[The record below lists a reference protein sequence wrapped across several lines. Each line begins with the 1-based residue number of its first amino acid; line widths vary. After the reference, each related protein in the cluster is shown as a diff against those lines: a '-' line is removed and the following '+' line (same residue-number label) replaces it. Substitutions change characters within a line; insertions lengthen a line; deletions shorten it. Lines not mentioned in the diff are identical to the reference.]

1 LIDRSSFGN
10 LLDLNVQRNPGTRAP
25 TVGELF
31 RLVELDGDHAKAIA
45 FNMLFVVWRKRTLA
59 AVYRRSMAIAAELAV
74 QFPEGVGVCQTVE
87 VDTTPPDG
95 DARRAFVEFMKVD
108 TVKHFSVIHDGTG
121 FKAASVRAIMS
132 SVHMLGRP
140 KFRLAVHSSVP
151 AAAAWHAVE
160 QVAIGRRETPE
171 MIERVVRGLRQL
183 HHDRYPDPESR

>member
-1 LIDRSSFGN
+1 MSFCIIVVP
-10 LLDLNVQRNPGTRAP
+10 NVQRHPGTRGP
-25 TVGELF
+25 SIGELF
-31 RLVELDGDHAKAIA
+31 RLAELDEDHVKAIA

-59 AVYRRSMAIAAELAV
+59 AVYRRSMAIASELSA
-74 QFPEGVGVCQTVE
+74 QFPEGVGVCQIVE
-87 VDTTPPDG
+87 VDTTPPDS

-108 TVKHFSVIHDGTG
+108 TVRHFSVIHDGTG

-140 KFRLAVHSSVP
+140 KFKMAVHSSVP

-171 MIERVVRGLRQL
+171 LIERVVRGLRQL
-183 HHDRYPDPESR
+183 HRDRYPNST